1 MSTQSGFAGHGMK
14 ALVDR
19 SLARLEAQNAQKI
32 SAMEQL
38 AQHRAQQQSYQQG
51 LPQEAQAINPMLDPN
66 GNFAKYLAEKNI
78 SMDTYLNMPTIARER
93 ELVQPY
99 LDQRWVTHN
108 LPTATASG
116 LNGQELERQ
125 KEAFMRDGRA
135 MAMADFS
142 DRQAEV
148 SNWEKAG
155 AIANAAARGVVGL
168 ADSASGL
175 IKTAAGDDNV
185 VSKYIDSGV
194 EQAGQGLAAM
204 NNAEQQELTSYF
216 KTLAQNGDVAKMAK
230 LAVDYPSLFADQFA
244 EQIGPLGAFS
254 KGVNLVDKG
263 AKALRGVKAVEE
275 VADVA
280 NTARKGTGLMKSIT
294 GGNGTVMA
302 YSGYQMGG
310 GMAQELSEAGIDPN
324 SEGGIKAV
332 LYSGLGGATISRFAP
347 ATLEK
352 SFMNNLLGKGVSEKT
367 AKVLAQQELKKLTAG
382 GLFKSPTRYA
392 TGLVK
397 SGLKGGV
404 GEGAEEGLQSALE
417 GYSRQMVTQD
427 GKWRNLDANPWTD
440 ADTDTLIKRASTGAA
455 LGFGLGAGMKAGV
468 NTLNSYGDSTKAN
481 LVNEN
486 VKYWADAGQ
495 GIFSGPATK
504 TEGYDPATF
513 DPNTLGKRERALY
526 DFAEENRIRNEQQAE
541 ENAKNKQ
548 IDDDLSATFGESN
561 KDTARADYEN
571 AIKAQN
577 VTTTIDETLND
588 IIANNANVQGV
599 PQDVETARAELA
611 RITDPVAKTAKL
623 QEWADLL
630 ANPELKAKASTIAQ
644 NLVQG
649 YEFSQDGSYT
659 NAKKASAVEAGL
671 TAAIIKATGK
681 PVTDLA
687 TDIEAVK
694 QLNPEFGKYLDAYK
708 EALTRGYTNTAEQ
721 VVKDFDTAVAKWQKK
736 TPKAQP
742 ESTVSDVVSRSRRA
756 NGRDVATV
764 AEALFGTRGWNSK
777 NGREAYNSDPIAFI
791 NDLADHVATS
801 GRKALSDEDAQTI
814 ISELE
819 KLKQAWDNNQDYKM
833 TLSPDLVS
841 RLTAVK

>member
-32 SAMEQL
+32 SVMEQL
-38 AQHRAQQQSYQQG
+38 AQQRAQQQSYQQG
-51 LPQEAQAINPMLDPN
+51 LPQEAQATNPMLDPN

-125 KEAFMRDGRA
+125 KEAFMREGRA

-155 AIANAAARGVVGL
+155 AVANAAARGVVGL
-168 ADSASGL
+168 ANSASGL

-194 EQAGQGLAAM
+194 EQAEQGLAAM

-216 KTLAQNGDVAKMAK
+216 KTLAQNGDIAKMAK

-263 AKALRGVKAVEE
+263 AKALRGVKVAEE

-440 ADTDTLIKRASTGAA
+440 ADTDMLMKRASIGAA

-468 NTLNSYGDSTKAN
+468 NTLNSYGDSAKAN

-504 TEGYDPATF
+504 AEGYDPATF

-548 IDDDLSATFGESN
+548 IDDDLIATFGESN

-571 AIKAQN
+571 AIKARN
-577 VTTTIDETLND
+577 VTTTIDDTLND
-588 IIANNANVQGV
+588 IVANNANVQGV

-630 ANPELKAKASTIAQ
+630 ANPELKAKASAIAQ

-659 NAKKASAVEAGL
+659 NAKKASTVEAGL

-736 TPKAQP
+736 TPNAQP

-833 TLSPDLVS
+833 TLSPD
-841 RLTAVK
+841 